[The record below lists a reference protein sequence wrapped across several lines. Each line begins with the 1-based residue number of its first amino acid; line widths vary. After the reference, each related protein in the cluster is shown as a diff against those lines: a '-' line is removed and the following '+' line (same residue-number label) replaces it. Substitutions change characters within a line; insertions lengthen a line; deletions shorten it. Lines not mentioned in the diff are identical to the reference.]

1 MEIRVN
7 GKPLEVELEA
17 EKTLG
22 EIMDGLTRW
31 VIEQGKVVL
40 HVILNGQTLLAAD
53 QEAASIPLEDIKTL
67 ELEII
72 EKEALSEE
80 DEALF
85 MKAETLD
92 ATTILENMMEMK
104 TRIPDLAAQL
114 EGVSIGLTTGGQAQ
128 AMDLLQGVTRSI
140 DEMISLLKDTRRLFD
155 LEYQGIQIGEQS
167 IEDKI
172 MNLKSLLAEI
182 ITAFEHNDLVM
193 LSDLL
198 EYELAPMLSSWGE
211 VMDVLITEIE
221 KRVN

>member
-7 GKPLEVELEA
+7 GKPLEVELEE

-31 VIEQGKVVL
+31 VAEQGKIVF
-40 HVILNGQTLLAAD
+40 HVMLNGKTLLATD
-53 QEAASIPLEDIKTL
+53 QEAASISLEDIRTL

-72 EKEALSEE
+72 EKEALSEG
-80 DEALF
+80 DEAML
-85 MKAETLD
+85 MPTETLD

-104 TRIPDLAAQL
+104 IHIPDLAAQL
-114 EGVSIGLTTGGQAQ
+114 EGVSIGLTTGGQVQ

-155 LEYQGIQIGEQS
+155 LEYRSIQIGEQS

-182 ITAFEHNDLVM
+182 ITAFENNDLVM

-211 VMDVLITEIE
+211 VMDVLITEVE